1 MAKNLITTEGKRK
14 LQEELELKTKEL
26 SRAINDLTDARD
38 RGGVDENTEY
48 YVAKEI
54 YENLQ
59 SRISKIRQMISNSTV
74 ISKSNVDTSKVS
86 VLSSVKILNC
96 QSNKEQTFTIV
107 PENESN
113 PKEGKISSNSPVG
126 TGLFGKVIGDICD
139 ISTPVGVLQF
149 KIMDIFIK

>member
-113 PKEGKISSNSPVG
+113 PKEGKISSNSPIG